1 MGMWLLFLR
10 TSCLEKKREVPFI
23 VNGVPIRYSL
33 EEFALMSGLYCHS
46 YTKPFNSLGSTTFVG
61 KSFGP
66 RATIQYPDVEEKLM
80 SMKKPSEARLRVA
93 VLYFLCSVII
103 GKGKT
108 GENAPSVEKFFLRV
122 VADLELCKIFSWGR
136 YAFDE
141 NVKNIFYLMD
151 QCNGVVGP
159 QKVFP
164 SFVMPLESILT
175 PTPDEKLRLER
186 IMDVE
191 CGVNDVDDV
200 IADGWKKRLVEEQKA
215 ICFELLFNEDV
226 AHHTFVANKALS
238 TVESDVRENELDEGI
253 DANGGDKERE
263 VGEKETE
270 IDKEVAQDDSD
281 VFDEVDENK
290 NDVDG
295 DNREMEKD
303 KEVAGSE
310 IGVCSGNK
318 EMEKGKEV
326 AESEIEVCG
335 GNMEMEKDKEVP
347 QDDEMDGGGKEGGK
361 EGGKVE
367 DECEAGV
374 SESYTDEKCEDKD
387 EEECLSTFNCW
398 FF

>member
-1 MGMWLLFLR
+1 
-10 TSCLEKKREVPFI
+10 
-23 VNGVPIRYSL
+23 
-33 EEFALMSGLYCHS
+33 
-46 YTKPFNSLGSTTFVG
+46 
-61 KSFGP
+61 
-66 RATIQYPDVEEKLM
+66 M

-93 VLYFLCSVII
+93 VLYFLCSVIV

-164 SFVMPLESILT
+164 SFVMPLEFKSSTMKGFPMPDVYDKLGKTKSILT

-270 IDKEVAQDDSD
+270 RDKEVAQDDSD
-281 VFDEVDENK
+281 VFD
-290 NDVDG
+290 
-295 DNREMEKD
+295 
-303 KEVAGSE
+303 
-310 IGVCSGNK
+310 GNK
-318 EMEKGKEV
+318 EMEM
-326 AESEIEVCG
+326 
-335 GNMEMEKDKEVP
+335 N
-347 QDDEMDGGGKEGGK
+347 
-361 EGGKVE
+361 
-367 DECEAGV
+367 
-374 SESYTDEKCEDKD
+374 
-387 EEECLSTFNCW
+387 
-398 FF
+398 

>member
-164 SFVMPLESILT
+164 SFVMPLEVCHFIIHLLIVLR
-175 PTPDEKLRLER
+175 KLNCVQL
-186 IMDVE
+186 
-191 CGVNDVDDV
+191 
-200 IADGWKKRLVEEQKA
+200 
-215 ICFELLFNEDV
+215 CF
-226 AHHTFVANKALS
+226 
-238 TVESDVRENELDEGI
+238 
-253 DANGGDKERE
+253 
-263 VGEKETE
+263 
-270 IDKEVAQDDSD
+270 
-281 VFDEVDENK
+281 
-290 NDVDG
+290 
-295 DNREMEKD
+295 
-303 KEVAGSE
+303 
-310 IGVCSGNK
+310 
-318 EMEKGKEV
+318 
-326 AESEIEVCG
+326 
-335 GNMEMEKDKEVP
+335 
-347 QDDEMDGGGKEGGK
+347 
-361 EGGKVE
+361 
-367 DECEAGV
+367 
-374 SESYTDEKCEDKD
+374 Y
-387 EEECLSTFNCW
+387 
-398 FF
+398 